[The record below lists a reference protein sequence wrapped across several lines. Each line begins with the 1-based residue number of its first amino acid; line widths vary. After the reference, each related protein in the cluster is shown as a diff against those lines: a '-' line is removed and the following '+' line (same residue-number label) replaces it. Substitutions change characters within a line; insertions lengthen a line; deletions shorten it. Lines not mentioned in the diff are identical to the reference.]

1 MLKKIIRPLNND
13 YLDLL
18 YSSFGNL
25 RKYSLI
31 LFKNL
36 EFHPSN
42 NSTSL
47 INAVNVI
54 KDMNDNNKRK
64 IPDDAPIEFI
74 SKCWKNHVCNEDVT
88 INKFGG
94 HMDQ

>member
-1 MLKKIIRPLNND
+1 MLD
-13 YLDLL
+13 
-18 YSSFGNL
+18 SSLGNL
-25 RKYSLI
+25 KKYSLI

-36 EFHPSN
+36 EFYPSN
-42 NSTSL
+42 NTTSL

-64 IPDDAPIEFI
+64 
-74 SKCWKNHVCNEDVT
+74 NHVCNADGT